1 MEIVKAKMSKEVYFK
16 IPQNIRNDIE
26 ISEVTIDD
34 YDYSD
39 NEKWSEAR
47 KESTKAYKKL
57 KEIEF
62 KIRNN
67 EGNN

>member
-1 MEIVKAKMSKEVYFK
+1 MEIVKAKMSKELYFSL
-16 IPQNIRNDIE
+16 PQDVRDQIDIRDVVPE
-26 ISEVTIDD
+26 E

-39 NEKWSEAR
+39 NELWQIAK

-62 KIRNN
+62 NIRFNK
-67 EGNN
+67 